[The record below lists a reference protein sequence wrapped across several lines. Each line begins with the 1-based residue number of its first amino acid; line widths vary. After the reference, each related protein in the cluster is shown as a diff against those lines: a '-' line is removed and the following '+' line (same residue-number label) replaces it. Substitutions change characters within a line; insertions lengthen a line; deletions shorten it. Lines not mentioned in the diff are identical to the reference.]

1 MNNLIEVAGGGA
13 AFVAILGVAILGV
26 AILSG
31 IRGVPGLPCYYP
43 PRATS

>member
-31 IRGVPGLPCYYP
+31 IRVSLACLAITA
-43 PRATS
+43 RATS